1 MPKEPTLGVMLATL
15 HGDVQK
21 EQEYNNWMVYKVA
34 RFGDILRRPTGTP
47 LIYHYGIVAGTV
59 DEQKLVFHLTPS
71 ENDPELAETSI
82 ITFDDFSKDD
92 HWKVDRCEGLPKRAT
107 RADIEAVA
115 NRIDELRFAD
125 GLRYH
130 IRGEEG
136 LNCETAVHYA
146 LTGSFR
152 SRQIEAEAKTHAA
165 QSAAV
170 QHFENWELIKGTQA
184 TWKAARRYE
193 EELEVPINDRKKDLR
208 SDFLNQA
215 VGELLSHV
223 ADRAVEGLGRML
235 DRLFQPTKTK

>member
-107 RADIEAVA
+107 R
-115 NRIDELRFAD
+115 
-125 GLRYH
+125 
-130 IRGEEG
+130 
-136 LNCETAVHYA
+136 
-146 LTGSFR
+146 
-152 SRQIEAEAKTHAA
+152 
-165 QSAAV
+165 
-170 QHFENWELIKGTQA
+170 
-184 TWKAARRYE
+184 
-193 EELEVPINDRKKDLR
+193 
-208 SDFLNQA
+208 
-215 VGELLSHV
+215 
-223 ADRAVEGLGRML
+223 
-235 DRLFQPTKTK
+235 